1 MEQVTS
7 VNLSKDAAQGARKAI
22 ASAMAFL
29 FRIKGISAAL
39 VQH

>member
-22 ASAMAFL
+22 AEAMAFPL
-29 FRIKGISAAL
+29 PHEGTGSA
-39 VQH
+39 